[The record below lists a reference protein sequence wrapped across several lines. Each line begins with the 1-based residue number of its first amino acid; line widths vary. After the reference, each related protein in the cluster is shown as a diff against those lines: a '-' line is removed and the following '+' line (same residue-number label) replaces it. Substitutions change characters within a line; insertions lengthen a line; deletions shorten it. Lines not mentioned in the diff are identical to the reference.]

1 MSALF
6 AVRRWRPGSHR
17 LTTQFLADQLGH
29 GASLNAYA
37 PRSCLVGTFC
47 ISPVS
52 EAGWND
58 SKTARPVDVQLLC
71 PAIMVP
77 LMVETV
83 VLDPSKMFLGETNQS
98 DPMVARSMGF
108 PEPAFISLGLSVS
121 DSVLAEEISFAISIN
136 RFMGMHH
143 SKRQI

>member
-1 MSALF
+1 MSASF

-17 LTTQFLADQLGH
+17 LTRQFLADQLGRR
-29 GASLNAYA
+29 ASLNVYA

-52 EAGWND
+52 EAGWNG

-83 VLDPSKMFLGETNQS
+83 VLDPSKTLPGETNQS
-98 DPMVARSMGF
+98 DPMVARPMGF
-108 PEPAFISLGLSVS
+108 LEPAFISLDLSVS
-121 DSVLAEEISFAISIN
+121 DSVLAEEISFATSIN
-136 RFMGMHH
+136 RFTAMHH
-143 SKRQI
+143 SKRQT